1 MSDLA
6 CGLTPHRSGRSRA
19 ARMLV
24 ALAVVLLV
32 ATGLVLLLA

>member
-1 MSDLA
+1 MGDLA
-6 CGLTPHRSGRSRA
+6 CGLKSDRSGRRRA